1 MKKKKIPTLPYN
13 VSSIIPDK
21 VDGLNNLNTNMDV
34 NMSSCGELGEEMK
47 IDEATQNKLS
57 TQDKDKLE
65 KFIQDNDDV
74 EEIKTFI
81 AGLKSRSVNED
92 VEESRSF
99 YDKLPQDIQIY
110 LDEFDGPWIDY
121 GELLGGKIFYED
133 EYDTYTWDNIE
144 EFISDM
150 RYNIRQIAE
159 EYSQAPEDYDYTE
172 EFEKVLQQSLLTEDL
187 DTDLD
192 DTELEIYFMNL
203 I

>member
-1 MKKKKIPTLPYN
+1 MKLNDKQKLSVPKEFIE
-13 VSSIIPDK
+13 IMPDK
-21 VDGLNNLNTNMDV
+21 TAGIEIFNT
-34 NMSSCGELGEEMK
+34 MSNINESSS
-47 IDEATQNKLS
+47 AKLS
-57 TQDKDKLE
+57 AQEKDDLS
-65 KFIQDNDDV
+65 KFIEKSDDV

-133 EYDTYTWDNIE
+133 EYDTYTWNNIE

-192 DTELEIYFMNL
+192 DTELEIYLMNL